1 MDSARQTINFCL
13 EQHILCLS
21 KKEKWKQNKK
31 YIILYQTRTNSD
43 ILKDLLTTA
52 TYEDACQV

>member
-1 MDSARQTINFCL
+1 MESARQTINFCL
-13 EQHILCLS
+13 EQHILSLS
-21 KKEKWKQNKK
+21 KNEKQKQNKK
-31 YIILYQTRTNSD
+31 YIILYQRRTNSD